1 MSSGTGIWTLISG
14 SGSIENSSSPNSLV
28 TNLGNGQNV
37 FRWTVTNPPCSQTTD
52 DVIITN
58 LGNATIAQAGEN
70 QTLCNTQATLAGNTA
85 TFGIGQWSLVS
96 GTGTITSP
104 TSPTSTVTGLGTGL
118 NVFRWTITNGNCPPS
133 FDDVVVTRVP
143 APSVAFAGTDQNICT
158 NSATL
163 AATTPS
169 IGNGLWTL
177 VSGSGQIQDV
187 FNPQTQVTGLG
198 TGANTFRW
206 TISNSPCAAST
217 DEVIIN
223 STTNAVA
230 AVAGQDQVLCSES
243 TQLSGNNAGTGTGTW
258 TVVSGSGTFTNANSP
273 TTQVTALGAGMNVFR
288 WTIINGTCP
297 TSSDD
302 VNVERINS
310 VSLSI
315 AGIDQNLCTSTAT
328 LSGNVPQAGTGL
340 WTLVSG
346 TGTITN
352 PSDPNTTVT
361 GLGNGAN
368 VFRWTITNIPC
379 AASADEVVISTTLS
393 AVTANAG
400 TDQTVCGS
408 VSQLIGNNPGTG
420 TGVWAL
426 VSGSGNI
433 TNPNGSL
440 TSVTG
445 LGAGVNV
452 FSWTVTSGVCQPSV
466 DQVQITVV
474 NNPVAANAGNDQT
487 ICGSSATLTGNT
499 PTQGTGSWS
508 LVSGSG
514 TIANLTSASTTVIG
528 LGNGAN
534 IFRWTISN
542 APCAPTFDEII
553 INATPGNVTALA
565 GADKTICGSSTFLN
579 ATAPVTGFGVWSLVS
594 GSGTIAQPGNP
605 VSEVTNLGSGVNTFA
620 WTVTSGSCTAS
631 DLVQVTKEI
640 NTLDLGPDSLA
651 CIGTSVVLNAGTG
664 FADYS
669 WFDNSGTPTVT
680 VGASGQYW
688 VQVLSNNGCTF
699 RDTIKVT
706 FVICTDVEQTLTK
719 SDVLEI
725 YPNPGDGFF
734 HLNFESA
741 TAAKSTVRMYNS
753 TGVQV
758 LEKELDLT
766 DGKASQDLDLR
777 GTPAGLYIMEVQN
790 DKVRHIR
797 KLIVR

>member
-1 MSSGTGIWTLISG
+1 
-14 SGSIENSSSPNSLV
+14 
-28 TNLGNGQNV
+28 
-37 FRWTVTNPPCSQTTD
+37 
-52 DVIITN
+52 
-58 LGNATIAQAGEN
+58 
-70 QTLCNTQATLAGNTA
+70 
-85 TFGIGQWSLVS
+85 LVS

-118 NVFRWTITNGNCPPS
+118 NVLRWTITNGNCPPS
-133 FDDVVVTRVP
+133 FDDVVISRVA
-143 APSVAFAGTDQNICT
+143 APSVAFAGADQNICT
-158 NSATL
+158 NSGSL
-163 AATTPS
+163 SATTPS
-169 IGNGLWTL
+169 VGTGLWTL
-177 VSGSGQIQDV
+177 VSGSGQILNQTSA
-187 FNPQTQVTGLG
+187 QTQVTGLG

-217 DEVIIN
+217 DEVVIN

-230 AVAGQDQVLCSES
+230 AVAGQDQVLCSEA
-243 TQLSGNNAGTGTGTW
+243 TQLSGNNAGTGTGIW

-273 TTQVTALGAGMNVFR
+273 TTQVTALGAGVNVFR
-288 WTIINGTCP
+288 WTITNGTCP
-297 TSSDD
+297 PSSDD
-302 VNVERINS
+302 VTVERYNS
-310 VSLSI
+310 VTLAF
-315 AGIDQNLCTSTAT
+315 AGTDQTLCTSTAT
-328 LSGNVPQAGTGL
+328 LTGSTPLSGTGT

-346 TGTITN
+346 TGTIT
-352 PSDPNTTVT
+352 SPNSPTTTVT
-361 GLGNGAN
+361 GLGNGDN
-368 VFRWTITNIPC
+368 VFRWTISNIPC
-379 AASADEVVISTTLS
+379 PSSADEVLIFTTLS
-393 AVTANAG
+393 AITANAG
-400 TDQTVCGS
+400 TDQTVCGT

-420 TGVWAL
+420 TGVWTL

-433 TNPNGSL
+433 TNPNGSQ

-452 FSWTVTSGVCQPSV
+452 FSWTVTSGACQPSV
-466 DQVQITVV
+466 DQVQINVV
-474 NNPVAANAGNDQT
+474 TNPVAANAGIDQT
-487 ICGSSATLTGNT
+487 ICGSSATLSANT
-499 PTQGTGSWS
+499 PGQGVGSWS

-514 TIANLTSASTTVIG
+514 TIGNPTSTSTTVVG

-534 IFRWTISN
+534 VFRWTISN
-542 APCAPTFDEII
+542 APCAPSFDEVV
-553 INATPGNVTALA
+553 INATPGNVTAQA
-565 GADKTICGSSTFLN
+565 GIDKIICGSSTFLN
-579 ATAPVTGFGVWSLVS
+579 ATAPGTGFGVWSLVS

-605 VSEVTNLGSGVNTFA
+605 VSEITNLGAGINTFA

-631 DLVQVTKEI
+631 DLVQITKEV
-640 NTLDLGPDSLA
+640 NTLNLGPDSVA
-651 CIGTSVVLNAGTG
+651 CIGTPVVLNAGTG

-688 VQVLSNNGCTF
+688 VQVLTNNGCTF

-706 FVICTDVEQTLTK
+706 FVICTDVEPTLTK

-741 TAAKSTVRMYNS
+741 SAEKSTVRMYNS
-753 TGVQV
+753 TGIQV

-777 GTPAGLYIMEVQN
+777 GAPSGLYIMEVQN